1 MKRCLSLSRRVLLEA
16 VVEQRGVLMDME
28 KIVLAT
34 ISAVF
39 AAKAVRLT
47 RWRQVELEPPRTAAS
62 IRHF

>member
-1 MKRCLSLSRRVLLEA
+1 VFLEA

-62 IRHF
+62 ILHF